1 MFKKLFNRKRKVRE
15 MDEEEDLLPS
25 IPSDPD
31 EILAQVYAM
40 SPEMRKYIW
49 DRAMA
54 IQIMNPLGTGPSYLK
69 VSHIV
74 AAISVV
80 NMAAELVGEEG
91 LPLVA
96 SAFIGQPS
104 AVSED

>member
-1 MFKKLFNRKRKVRE
+1 MFKKLFNRRKKVRE
-15 MDEEEDLLPS
+15 MDEEEDLRPS
-25 IPSDPD
+25 VPSDPD

-40 SPEMRKYIW
+40 TPEKRKYFW
-49 DRAMA
+49 DLAMK

-69 VSHIV
+69 VSHILT
-74 AAISVV
+74 AISLV
-80 NMAAELVGEEG
+80 NMAAEIVGEEG

-96 SAFIGQPS
+96 SAFIGEPS